1 VKTTIYCPDIECD
14 SCVKVL
20 KKTFDGMQGINNL
33 NIKKEHLDVEYEEA
47 MIKPESIVQM
57 IKEKGYRAALQPFT
71 RKTFKERSRDFFANK
86 HKYELEHRMIIFTAI
101 TFVLLMIIE
110 YFTYFLLFRD
120 DPVFLTKYGVWF
132 LYATISTV
140 FLSAAVWHINAYK
153 ANVTHMVGMMI
164 GMTFGMQ
171 TGLLIGS
178 IIGATNGMFIGSIV
192 GMLFGVFVGWMNG
205 KCCGVMGVMEGTMA
219 GIMGGT
225 MGAMI
230 SVMMLS
236 DNLLLFMPV
245 FIIVNIFVLLGLS
258 YMLYEEVVEN
268 NENVKKIPAD
278 FAAFFSYCFVV
289 LFLLGLIIIYGYKS
303 AFVAL

>member
-1 VKTTIYCPDIECD
+1 MKTTIYCPDIECD
-14 SCVKVL
+14 SCVKIL
-20 KKTFDGMQGINNL
+20 NKTFNGMQGINNL
-33 NIKKEHLDVEYEEA
+33 SIKKDHLEVEYEEA
-47 MIKPESIVQM
+47 MIKPQTMMQM
-57 IKEKGYRAALQPFT
+57 IKEKGYRAALEPFA

-86 HKYELEHRMIIFTAI
+86 HKYELEHRMITFTAI

-110 YFTYFLLFRD
+110 YFVYYFLFRS
-120 DPVFLTKYGVWF
+120 DPTFLAKYGIWF

-140 FLSAAVWHINAYK
+140 FLAAAVWHINAYK

-171 TGLLIGS
+171 TGLLIGP
-178 IIGATNGMFIGSIV
+178 IIGATNGMFMGSIV
-192 GMLFGVFVGWMNG
+192 GMLLGIFVGWMNG

-225 MGAMI
+225 MGAMT

-236 DNLLLFMPV
+236 DNLLLFMPI
-245 FIIVNIFVLLGLS
+245 FIIANIIVLLGLS
-258 YMLYEEVVEN
+258 YMLYEEVVESN
-268 NENVKKIPAD
+268 QNVQRVPAD
-278 FAAFFSYCFVV
+278 FATFFSYCFVV

-303 AFVAL
+303 ALVGL